1 VRRRLAALLPALV
14 LAGCATALP
23 RPPAQLQVLATRNGE
38 TWTADFQFPSRAR
51 AWVFVRSALA
61 RVGEQPWRPR
71 SWTVETPGVRLERRG
86 HYDVLVA
93 GNGGRVP
100 AQVRVRIAPFTGD
113 LIADYD
119 PALVLTDGSVAL
131 YSGQF
136 EAFPLDSAAAAAQLP
151 IDLSG
156 SGAPAS
162 PTRVT
167 FRDSAGQLLHSGQR
181 LDTVSLDQASATYV
195 LAGPAEPI
203 VTDAVSTIIDPEL
216 PRWIAQSMAAS
227 AAEILA
233 RYAAE
238 MGPVAGPKPTI
249 LVSWAG
255 PTPRIRSMGGSTLPG
270 LIAITYEGAGVLRE
284 NAELRAYG
292 RKFIA
297 HEAAHFWLGETI
309 RYQYS
314 RDAWITEGGADLLA
328 IRTVAAL
335 DPGYDWRAELNLSI
349 ADCASLS
356 AGRGVASAEQRNE
369 HRAYYACGAL
379 FGLLAEGASGRP
391 FTHFVKGLIAAN
403 RADTVVTREEWLAAL
418 DQVSGDRALSD
429 GIAALLDRG
438 AADPEAA
445 IAALLARAGVAH
457 YVGGDGMPR
466 LR

>member
-1 VRRRLAALLPALV
+1 MRAALAALAMLA
-14 LAGCATALP
+14 LAGCAASGSRTVRPLEVAAIRSGDSWSAEFHFP
-23 RPPAQLQVLATRNGE
+23 R
-38 TWTADFQFPSRAR
+38 RAG

-61 RVGEQPWRPR
+61 RIGEQPWRPQ

-86 HYDVLVA
+86 HYDVLVPA
-93 GNGGRVP
+93 RGRRVP
-100 AQVRVRIAPFTGD
+100 ERVRVRFTPFTGD

-119 PALVLTDGSVAL
+119 PALAFTDGSVAL
-131 YSGQF
+131 FSGQF
-136 EAFPLDSAAAAAQLP
+136 EAFPLDSAAAAGRLP

-156 SGAPAS
+156 AGAPAS

-167 FRDSAGQLLHSGQR
+167 FSDAAGQVLHAGQR
-181 LDTVSLDQASATYV
+181 YQAVVLDQASGSYV
-195 LAGPAEPI
+195 LFGPAQPI
-203 VTDAVSTIIDPEL
+203 VTEELSTIIDPQL
-216 PRWIAQSMAAS
+216 PRWIGDSLARS
-227 AAEILA
+227 APEILA
-233 RYAAE
+233 HYAAA
-238 MGPVAGPKPTI
+238 MGPAPGPRPTI
-249 LVSWAG
+249 MVSWAG

-270 LIAITYEGAGVLRE
+270 LIAITYEGAGVLSE
-284 NAELRAYG
+284 NAELRAFG
-292 RKFIA
+292 LKFIA

-335 DPGYDWRAELNLSI
+335 DPAYDWRAELDRSI
-349 ADCASLS
+349 ADCATLS
-356 AGRGVASAEQRNE
+356 TGRGVASAEQRNE

-379 FGLLAEGASGRP
+379 FGLLAEAASGRP
-391 FTHFVKGLIAAN
+391 FTHFVRGLIAAN

-438 AADPEAA
+438 SPEPKAA
-445 IAALLARAGVAH
+445 IGALLTRAGVAFTP
-457 YVGGDGMPR
+457 GEDGVPR